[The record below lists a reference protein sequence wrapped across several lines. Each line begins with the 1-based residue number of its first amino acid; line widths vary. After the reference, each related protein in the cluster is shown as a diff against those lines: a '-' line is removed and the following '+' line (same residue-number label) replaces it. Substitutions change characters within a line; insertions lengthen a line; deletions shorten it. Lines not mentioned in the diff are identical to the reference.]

1 MNYYKLKRGKCI
13 FIRFAGS
20 KCNVYRTNYID
31 TVIKCDVIVLTCTT

>member
-20 KCNVYRTNYID
+20 KCNVYRTNY
-31 TVIKCDVIVLTCTT
+31 KM